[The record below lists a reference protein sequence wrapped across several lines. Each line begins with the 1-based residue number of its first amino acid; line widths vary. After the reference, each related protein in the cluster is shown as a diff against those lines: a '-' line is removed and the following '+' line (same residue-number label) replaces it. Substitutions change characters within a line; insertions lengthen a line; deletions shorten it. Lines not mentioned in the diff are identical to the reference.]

1 MRALIDLNFF
11 QGSLHLPY
19 VNLQSASTASSGK
32 AIDIHQQQLERQIAI
47 HQKDYLKRFFGKD
60 LTDEEFDNLPENIQS
75 LIVDMNLNI
84 SPIANYVYCRIL
96 PDYASKSTNAGEK
109 TKKSENS
116 TDTSYQ
122 AKLILAWNRM
132 VEMNGEI
139 REAMYT
145 EGLEDTYTTDYTDP
159 IYKLQYGL

>member
-19 VNLQSASTASSGK
+19 VNLQSASPASSGR
-32 AIDIHQQQLERQIAI
+32 AIDTKQQQLEREIAI
-47 HQKDYLKRFFGKD
+47 YQKDYLKRLFGED
-60 LTDEEFDNLPENIQS
+60 ITDAQFEELPENIQA
-75 LIVDMNLNI
+75 LIVDTNLNI
-84 SPIANYVYCRIL
+84 SPIANYVYCRVL
-96 PDYASKSTNAGEK
+96 PDYASRTTQAGEK
-109 TKKSENS
+109 TKRSESS

-139 REAMYT
+139 RESMYT

>member
-19 VNLQSASTASSGK
+19 VNLQSASPASSGR
-32 AIDIHQQQLERQIAI
+32 AIDTKQQQLEREIAI
-47 HQKDYLKRFFGKD
+47 YQKDYLKRLFGED
-60 LTDEEFDNLPENIQS
+60 ITDAQFEELPENIQA
-75 LIVDMNLNI
+75 LIVDTNLNI
-84 SPIANYVYCRIL
+84 SPIANYVYCRVL
-96 PDYASKSTNAGEK
+96 PDYASRTTQAGEK
-109 TKKSENS
+109 RKGSENS

-145 EGLEDTYTTDYTDP
+145 EGLEDTYITDYTDP